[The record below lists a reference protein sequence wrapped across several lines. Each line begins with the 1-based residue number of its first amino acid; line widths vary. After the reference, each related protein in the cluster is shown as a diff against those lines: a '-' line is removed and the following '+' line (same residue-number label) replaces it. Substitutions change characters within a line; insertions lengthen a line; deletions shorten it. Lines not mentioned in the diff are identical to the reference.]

1 MPLPPDRA
9 RVSSTAP
16 STVSTVDDRDGVP
29 GTVPSLTVG
38 TAGHIDHGK
47 TALVRALTGRDTD
60 RLAEERRR
68 GMSIELGYAEL
79 VLGGRRLSLI
89 DVPGHERFVRTMI
102 AGATGIDL
110 FLLVVAADD
119 GVMPQ
124 TREHLAVLGALGV
137 EAGVVALTK
146 VDLVDGAARERAT
159 AAVRELLPAAPIVA
173 VSARTGEGVEELR
186 AELARIVGGVEVV
199 RGDGTAGPPAGCA
212 ELVSPVADREAASV
226 GAPAE
231 RDEPVLHV
239 DRVFTVAGHGTVVTG
254 TLWSGTLRRG
264 DRVVVLPGGKE
275 ARIRSIESHDRSFEV
290 VGPRRRVA
298 LNLAGLRR
306 EEVGRGDVVTVP
318 GAALVPAYRLDVAL
332 VDAAPDDLAA
342 PARPRADGPPAAVT
356 GATAAARAILGERR
370 VQVHHGTREA
380 PARVVDLGDGSVQ
393 LRLEQPLLARRGD
406 RVVIRRIAP
415 PDTLG
420 GAVVSDPSP
429 RRHNRSGTSAE
440 DRGAQSA
447 PKRRAPSVTVA
458 REPGPLAR
466 RVLVELEADGERPR
480 TPARLAE
487 DLDRPRREVEG
498 AVGELVDAG
507 AAVRFKADVVYPKAT
522 AARLA
527 DAVADLVARAGST
540 SIAEVRDALGLSRK
554 YAQALLEHLDGERV
568 LRRDGDRHYPRRGA
582 P

>member
-1 MPLPPDRA
+1 MTGGFAFDPA
-9 RVSSTAP
+9 
-16 STVSTVDDRDGVP
+16 
-29 GTVPSLTVG
+29 PSLTVG

-79 VLGGRRLSLI
+79 ALGERRLSLV

-124 TREHLAVLGALGV
+124 TREHLAVLRALGV

-146 VDLVDGAARERAT
+146 VDLVDQATREQVATAVREQLPEARIVPVSAITGDGVGELRAGLAAAAERAEAGRAGSAT
-159 AAVRELLPAAPIVA
+159 AAAG
-173 VSARTGEGVEELR
+173 TGADGVGED
-186 AELARIVGGVEVV
+186 A
-199 RGDGTAGPPAGCA
+199 
-212 ELVSPVADREAASV
+212 
-226 GAPAE
+226 
-231 RDEPVLHV
+231 PVLHV

-264 DRVVVLPGGKE
+264 DRVVVLPSGKE
-275 ARIRSIESHDRSFEV
+275 VRIRSIESHDRSLDA

-306 EEVGRGDVVTVP
+306 EEVERGDVVT
-318 GAALVPAYRLDVAL
+318 AARVALAPTYRLDVVL
-332 VDAAPDDLAA
+332 DGE
-342 PARPRADGPPAAVT
+342 AREV
-356 GATAAARAILGERR
+356 LGERR

-380 PARVVDLGDGSVQ
+380 PARVVDLGDGAAQ

-420 GAVVSDPSP
+420 GAVVIDPSP
-429 RRHNRSGTSAE
+429 RRHSDRSGRSVSSFRSIATES
-440 DRGAQSA
+440 
-447 PKRRAPSVTVA
+447 RRASAGAGAEPAGATGHDPDRAEVA
-458 REPGPLAR
+458 RVPERAATPEPGPLAQ
-466 RVLVELEADGERPR
+466 RVLGALEVDGERPR
-480 TPARLAE
+480 TPAKLAE
-487 DLDRPRREVEG
+487 DLAEPRREVER

-507 AAVRFKADVVYPKAT
+507 VAVRFKADVVYPT
-522 AARLA
+522 AEAKRLI
-527 DAVADLVARAGST
+527 DAVLALVVREGST
-540 SIAEVRDALGLSRK
+540 SIGEVRDALGLSRK

-568 LRRDGDRHYPRRGA
+568 LRRDGDRHYPRGGA

>member
-1 MPLPPDRA
+1 MSEAEAAADA
-9 RVSSTAP
+9 
-16 STVSTVDDRDGVP
+16 
-29 GTVPSLTVG
+29 PSLTVG

-79 VLGGRRLSLI
+79 ALGGRRLSLV

-110 FLLVVAADD
+110 YLLVVAADD

-146 VDLVDGAARERAT
+146 VDLVDEATRERA
-159 AAVRELLPAAPIVA
+159 AAAIRGLLPDAPIVA
-173 VSARTGEGVEELR
+173 VSARTGAGVDALR
-186 AELARIVGGVEVV
+186 ARLLEV
-199 RGDGTAGPPAGCA
+199 A
-212 ELVSPVADREAASV
+212 ERVDATRVEAAD
-226 GAPAE
+226 GA
-231 RDEPVLHV
+231 EPLLHV

-254 TLWSGTLRRG
+254 TLWSGTFRRG
-264 DRVVVLPGGKE
+264 DRVVVLPEGKE
-275 ARIRSIESHDRSFEV
+275 ARIRSIESHDRSLEV

-306 EEVGRGDVVTVP
+306 EEVERGDVVTVA
-318 GAALVPAYRLDVAL
+318 GAALAPTYRLDVE
-332 VDAAPDDLAA
+332 LAS
-342 PARPRADGPPAAVT
+342 GSE
-356 GATAAARAILGERR
+356 AILGERR
-370 VQVHHGTREA
+370 VQVHHGTRES
-380 PARVVDLGDGSVQ
+380 PARVVDRGDGAAQ
-393 LRLEQPLLARRGD
+393 LRLERPLLARRGD

-420 GAVVSDPSP
+420 GAVVTDPSP
-429 RRHNRSGTSAE
+429 RRHNQSGMSDE
-440 DRGAQSA
+440 DSGAQSA

-458 REPGPLAR
+458 RELGPLAH
-466 RVLVELEADGERPR
+466 RVLAGLRADGERPR

-487 DLDRPRREVEG
+487 DLDEPRRDVER
-498 AVGELVDAG
+498 AIGELVEGG
-507 AAVRFKADVVYPKAT
+507 AVVRFKADVVYPT
-522 AARLA
+522 AEAERLA
-527 DAVADLVARAGST
+527 GAVTELVAEEGST

-568 LRRDGDRHYPRRGA
+568 LRRDGDRHYPRGGA
-582 P
+582 A

>member
-1 MPLPPDRA
+1 MSRIDGSVDATGRGPQASPLRGEEA
-9 RVSSTAP
+9 VGAA
-16 STVSTVDDRDGVP
+16 
-29 GTVPSLTVG
+29 PSLTVG

-60 RLAEERRR
+60 RLAEEQRR

-79 VLGGRRLSLI
+79 ALGERRLSLI

-102 AGATGIDL
+102 AGASGIDL

-137 EAGVVALTK
+137 EVGVVALTK
-146 VDLVDGAARERAT
+146 VDLVDDATSERA
-159 AAVRELLPAAPIVA
+159 AAAIRDLLPNTPILA
-173 VSARTGEGVEELR
+173 VSARTGEGIEALR
-186 AELARIVGGVEVV
+186 ARLGE
-199 RGDGTAGPPAGCA
+199 
-212 ELVSPVADREAASV
+212 VADQAALV
-226 GAPAE
+226 GETGGAE
-231 RDEPVLHV
+231 DVPVLHV
-239 DRVFTVAGHGTVVTG
+239 DRVFTVAGHGTVITG

-264 DRVVVLPGGKE
+264 DRVVVLPGGKA
-275 ARIRSIESHDRSFEV
+275 ARIRSIESHDRALEV

-306 EEVGRGDVVTVP
+306 EDVERGDVVTAA
-318 GAALVPAYRLDVAL
+318 GAALSPTYRLDVTL
-332 VDAAPDDLAA
+332 
-342 PARPRADGPPAAVT
+342 ADGAEAV
-356 GATAAARAILGERR
+356 LGERR

-380 PARVVDLGDGSVQ
+380 PARVIDLGEGAAQ

-406 RVVIRRIAP
+406 RVVVRRIAP

-420 GAVVSDPSP
+420 GAIVTDASP
-429 RRHNRSGTSAE
+429 RRSSGRSGTSDE
-440 DRGAQSA
+440 YFGSQR
-447 PKRRAPSVTVA
+447 TEICVA
-458 REPGPLAR
+458 SGEAVEPGPLAR
-466 RVLVELEADGERPR
+466 RVLAALAADGERPR

-487 DLDRPRREVEG
+487 DLGVERREVER
-498 AVGELVDAG
+498 AIGELVEAD
-507 AAVRFKADVVYPKAT
+507 AAVRFKADVVYPAAE

-527 DAVADLVARAGST
+527 AEVTALVVRVGST